1 MTDQPFDDILSEALQ
16 RLSQGAA
23 VEECLA
29 AYPAH
34 AAELGPLLRTAQ
46 AAIAA
51 AAGAAPRPEAR
62 RAILERLTTSWQ
74 EREAR
79 RRRGWM
85 PWNAPVRRAWA
96 IALVAVLALVFT
108 GWTTTAAAEDSI
120 PGDALYNVK
129 TAQERLVLAVTPSDH
144 RRAQLHA
151 RYAEKRTREMVALVR
166 QRHDPVRVEW
176 LVQRVSRHTR
186 RAVVLVDAAAPPSQY
201 PTAAQGTPPAKQRVD
216 PALHN
221 ARIAVLGLLLRH
233 QRLQEIGMR
242 DLSPAKRARFERS
255 FQRVHE
261 ELGQAITIMRALE
274 AAQRQQP

>member
-29 AYPAH
+29 TYPVL

-46 AAIAA
+46 AAIAV
-51 AAGAAPRPEAR
+51 AAGAAPLPEAR

-79 RRRGWM
+79 RRWM
-85 PWNAPVRRAWA
+85 PWNTPVRRAWA

-129 TAQERLVLAVTPSDH
+129 MAQERLVLAVTPSDH

-151 RYAEKRTREMVALVR
+151 RYAENRTREMVALVR

-186 RAVVLVDAAAPPSQY
+186 RAVVLVDAASPPSQY
-201 PTAAQGTPPAKQRVD
+201 PTAAQGTPSAEQRVD
-216 PALHN
+216 PALNN
-221 ARIAVLGLLLRH
+221 ARIAVLRLLLRH

-242 DLSPAKRARFERS
+242 DLSPDKRARFERS

-261 ELGQAITIMRALE
+261 ELGQAITTMRALE
-274 AAQRQQP
+274 VDQRQQP

>member
-1 MTDQPFDDILSEALQ
+1 MTDQPFDDILSDALQ

-29 AYPAH
+29 TYPAH
-34 AAELGPLLRTAQ
+34 AAELGPLLLTAQ
-46 AAIAA
+46 GAIAA
-51 AAGAAPRPEAR
+51 AAAPRPEAR
-62 RAILERLTTSWQ
+62 RVILERLTTSWQ
-74 EREAR
+74 EREALRSR
-79 RRRGWM
+79 RWM

-151 RYAEKRTREMVALVR
+151 RYAEKRTQEMVALVR

-186 RAVVLVDAAAPPSQY
+186 RAVVLVDAAAPPPQY
-201 PTAAQGTPPAKQRVD
+201 PTTAQGTPSAEQRVD
-216 PALHN
+216 PALNN
-221 ARIAVLGLLLRH
+221 ARVAVLRLLLHH

-242 DLSPAKRARFERS
+242 DLSPDKRARFQRS

-261 ELGQAITIMRALE
+261 ELGQAITTMRALE
-274 AAQRQQP
+274 VDQRQQP